1 MIEGSGKIQQKI
13 SKSSDYYIAVGNLNS
28 QQVEVISQ
36 KKKKN
41 FTNFSCNMILS
52 TIVTSWTCLFAPSAG
67 SVK

>member
-36 KKKKN
+36 KKKEN
-41 FTNFSCNMILS
+41 FTYFSCNMIYQL
-52 TIVTSWTCLFAPSAG
+52 
-67 SVK
+67 